1 MGKNLQD
8 HAVVSIPFTLNMS
21 SAIEI
26 KKSFTFEALFNQMFT
41 GKGEHCI
48 QYRLNTRIWLLQ
60 MIFIMV
66 TIPCLYGM
74 LLCFSD
80 QISGFDIPMS

>member
-41 GKGEHCI
+41 GKGEHCY
-48 QYRLNTRIWLLQ
+48 QYRFKSCPEKMVIANGLYYGHYTLFIWDVAMFQ
-60 MIFIMV
+60 
-66 TIPCLYGM
+66 
-74 LLCFSD
+74 
-80 QISGFDIPMS
+80 